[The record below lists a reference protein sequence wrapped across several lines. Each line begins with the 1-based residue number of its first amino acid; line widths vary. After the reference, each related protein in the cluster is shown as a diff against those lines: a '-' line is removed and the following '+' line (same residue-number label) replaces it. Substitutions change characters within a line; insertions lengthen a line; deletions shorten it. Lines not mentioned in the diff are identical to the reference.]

1 MLRSY
6 RAKSLRSTW
15 KPAWLGAAAEHEA
28 GHAFP
33 NPSQNIKIPKLVR
46 ISQEQKYLKDI
57 SHSEYFKFAVHEA
70 RHVFPKICLLS
81 RADFDPGPVKMPN
94 GLACIFR
101 LDQECM
107 FNIRNLCPRS
117 DMNISDEYLC
127 PIFLNQLVFKIF
139 LKQFC
144 HAHHSNHDHLILG
157 DHLWNMEKKAKNKQI
172 LWLLS
177 KT

>member
-107 FNIRNLCPRS
+107 FNIRIYAQGLIWIYR
-117 DMNISDEYLC
+117 MNIYVQYFSISSCLKFSLSNLFM
-127 PIFLNQLVFKIF
+127 PITRIMIILFLGIT
-139 LKQFC
+139 
-144 HAHHSNHDHLILG
+144 SGI
-157 DHLWNMEKKAKNKQI
+157 
-172 LWLLS
+172 
-177 KT
+177 